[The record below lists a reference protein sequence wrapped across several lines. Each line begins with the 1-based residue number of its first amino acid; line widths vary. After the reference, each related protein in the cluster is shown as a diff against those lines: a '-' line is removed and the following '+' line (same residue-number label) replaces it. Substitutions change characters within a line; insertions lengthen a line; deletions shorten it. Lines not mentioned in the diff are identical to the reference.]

1 MLLCHFKSQKEEKMS
16 DKIYRVNMKELS
28 FKIEDVP
35 EDWMGLGGRGL
46 TSTIVAAEVDPECHA
61 LGPNNKLVFAPGL
74 LSGTAAANSGRN
86 SCGAKSPLTGGIK
99 ESNVGGT
106 SAAIFAKLGVKALII
121 EDLPEDDSTFY
132 HIHVTKENITIEACP
147 ELVGKENFEVLDT
160 MMERYSKKVAVMT
173 IGSAGEQ
180 RMLISNISVKD
191 PKGKFRSHGRGG
203 MGAVMGSKKIKVIT
217 VDAEKYKETHLADA
231 EKFKAANKIFTKALQ
246 ENPISGEGLPAFGT
260 NVLVNIINEAGG
272 LPSRNFSSGN
282 SENAEAICGETM
294 AENIEARGGST
305 THGCHAGCVIQ
316 CSQTYNDEDGNYMA
330 SGFEYEMIW
339 AFGANFGISDL
350 DLIAKIDN
358 LMDDIGV
365 DAIETGVAFGV
376 AAEGG
381 LLEFGDGDTVYKIL
395 TEDIPNG
402 TPIGKII
409 GSGAGYVGK
418 LYGLTRVPVVKNQ
431 GIPAYEPRA
440 IKGQG
445 ITYATTPMGAD
456 HTAGYAVATNIL
468 NSGGYI
474 DPLKKEGQVELS
486 RNLQIASAAID
497 STGMCI
503 FVAFPALD
511 DPACLPALI
520 DMINARFGI
529 NLTGDDV
536 MGLGKYILKT
546 EHEFNLKAGLSA
558 ADDRIPEFMKYEPLP
573 PHNVVWDFTNEE
585 IDAFWDF

>member
-1 MLLCHFKSQKEEKMS
+1 MS
-16 DKIYRVNMKELS
+16 DKIYRVNMKDLS

-35 EDWMGLGGRGL
+35 QDWMGLGGRGL

-74 LSGTAAANSGRN
+74 LSGTVAANSGRN

-121 EDLPEDDSTFY
+121 EDIPDDDTFY
-132 HIHVTKENITIEACP
+132 HIHVTKENIVIEPCP
-147 ELVGKENFEVLDT
+147 ELVGKENFEVLET
-160 MMERYSKKVAVMT
+160 MLERYNKKVAVMT
-173 IGSAGEQ
+173 IGTPGEQ
-180 RMLISNISVKD
+180 RMLIANISVKD

-217 VDAEKYKETHLADA
+217 VDAEKYKETHLADP
-231 EKFKAANKIFTKALQ
+231 EKFKAANKVFTKALQ

-272 LPSRNFSSGN
+272 LPSINFSSGN

-316 CSQTYNDEDGNYMA
+316 CSQTYNDKDGNYLA

-365 DAIETGVAFGV
+365 DAIETGIAFGV

-381 LLEFGDGDTVYKIL
+381 LLEFGDGETVYKIL
-395 TEDIPNG
+395 SEDVPKG
-402 TPIGKII
+402 TPVGKII
-409 GSGAGYVGK
+409 GAGAGIVGK

-529 NLTGDDV
+529 NLTADDV
-536 MGLGKYILKT
+536 TGLGKYILKT
-546 EHEFNLKAGLSA
+546 EHEFNLKAGLTA